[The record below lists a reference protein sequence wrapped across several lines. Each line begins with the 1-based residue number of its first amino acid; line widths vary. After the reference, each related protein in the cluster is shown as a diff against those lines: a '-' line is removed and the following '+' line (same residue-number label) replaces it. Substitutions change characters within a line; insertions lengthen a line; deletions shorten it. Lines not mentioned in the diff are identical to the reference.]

1 MRRVCGI
8 AIVIIVKHLM
18 YVLTRCFNN
27 VLYAWFKLWKER
39 HCSLVQHSTSP
50 RFFLLQAVLRQ
61 RGCQAREL
69 EVIATVRHRTIRLMA
84 ASVHLLP
91 NRCLVSSGHSPLHTA
106 TWPPHQ
112 PHRPSPG
119 HVWCTDGENSA
130 ILTSI
135 LSASYGPFYRVFRE
149 GHYSGIYN
157 SSFEK

>member
-1 MRRVCGI
+1 MCWPGVLI
-8 AIVIIVKHLM
+8 M
-18 YVLTRCFNN
+18 YCMPDSNYGR
-27 VLYAWFKLWKER
+27 
-39 HCSLVQHSTSP
+39 S
-50 RFFLLQAVLRQ
+50 
-61 RGCQAREL
+61 
-69 EVIATVRHRTIRLMA
+69 ATVHLFSIQPVLVSFYCKPCCGSVVVKRGSSRWSRQWRHRTIRLMA

-91 NRCLVSSGHSPLHTA
+91 NRCLVTSGHSPLHTA